1 MTYLVATKVDT
12 GSTTTTTVKPCNEA
26 TETIAFI
33 ISTISLKGSHTNAR
47 TLKTLNRALF

>member
-12 GSTTTTTVKPCNEA
+12 GTTTTTVKPCNEA
-26 TETIAFI
+26 TKTIDFI